1 VLNKNGAEQ
10 SLEDFETCC
19 LADINLPAITSLG
32 EFLDISQLVYRLNKH
47 SLMLS
52 SHQKETEEVVH
63 RNLRMGIGL
72 TGICQASDLQMS
84 WLNEA
89 YEFLR
94 TTDEEYS
101 ALRGWPTSIKLTTV
115 KPSGTLSLLPG
126 VTPGIHP
133 GFAQFMLRRI
143 RIAAEHPLV
152 TTCTD
157 HGYPVEFAKNFD
169 GSLNYG
175 TCVVTFPFR
184 YPDGTVLARDVTAIK
199 QLEMI
204 SRLQANWSDNSVSC
218 TVYYKPEELPAIRSY
233 LEKNYTNG
241 IKTVSFMLHS
251 DHGFLQ
257 APYEEIS
264 EEAYNKLVASTRV
277 INSVPTCVEEE
288 LAAEDCEKGACPIR

>member
-1 VLNKNGAEQ
+1 
-10 SLEDFETCC
+10 LEDFETCC
-19 LADINLPAITSLG
+19 LADINLPAIASLG

-101 ALRGWPTSIKLTTV
+101 AVRGWPTSIKLTTV

-175 TCVVTFPFR
+175 TCV
-184 YPDGTVLARDVTAIK
+184 
-199 QLEMI
+199 
-204 SRLQANWSDNSVSC
+204 VSC